1 MFLDSKLGKV
11 SINHND
17 VGSDSVVILGH
28 GYLSNKNSRTGKALS
43 KCLNE
48 NGISTITYDLYGHG
62 ESEGDIEH
70 LTVSKAVETLLSVY
84 DFAQTRYKKI
94 GLVGS
99 SFTGSISLICASKK
113 HPDVIAL
120 KCPVF
125 SSNELWD
132 WRLNESGVAKWKKE
146 GYLKLFSKR
155 WSYDVYEDAMTYNM
169 REIASKIKSPTIVV
183 HGDQDVTVPM
193 SQAENIA
200 FSVKGEKRLVVIKG
214 ADHFFKEEK
223 QFSIVVDTMCSWLC
237 DYLS

>member
-1 MFLDSKLGKV
+1 MFLDSKYGKV
-11 SINHND
+11 SINHKD
-17 VGSDSVVILGH
+17 MESDSVVILGH
-28 GYLSNKNSRTGKALS
+28 GYLSNKNSRTGEALS
-43 KCLNE
+43 KCINE
-48 NGISTITYDLYGHG
+48 NGISTITYDIYGHG

-70 LTVSKAVETLLSVY
+70 LTVSKAVESLLSVY
-84 DFAQTRYKKI
+84 DFAQSNYKKI

-99 SFTGSISLICASKK
+99 SFTGSVSLICASQKN
-113 HPDVIAL
+113 PDVIAL

-132 WRLNESGVAKWKKE
+132 WRLNESGLAKWKKE

-155 WSYDVYEDAMTYNM
+155 WSYEVYEDAKKYNM
-169 REIASKIKSPTIVV
+169 REITSKVTSPTLVV

-193 SQAENIA
+193 SHAENIA
-200 FSVKGEKRLVVIKG
+200 FSVKGEKRLVVIEG